1 MQHFFVRFID
11 HQGQNQYTVIETE
24 DYNTLLDN
32 LEQQQH
38 IPLSIIEIPPLLS
51 SLTRFRKITISQ
63 EEIIEL
69 MENMHLI
76 IKSGLPLHQGLID
89 LAEDHSNKDLKNM
102 LFHIANDI
110 HTGKSLSVA
119 FEHYEHIIGSI
130 ILNFIRIGE
139 ETARLQ
145 STLQSSASFL
155 RRIHTLKKKAKS
167 ALIYPSF
174 AFLAIIGAMLVW
186 MIYVLPQMTELF
198 EQMNLKLPP
207 LTLFVIAMSDFFSQ
221 YIGTMIIAFITL
233 IISYKIAH
241 KKYQKVRYY
250 TDKLMLKIPII
261 SQIISS
267 FNVAFITEYLRL
279 AIISGVPIFSALD
292 TLKKNLGNELF
303 KEALEEATQSV
314 MKGSQL
320 SVAFKKTAMFTPF
333 MLRMM
338 SVGESSGTLE
348 TQLEII
354 SKYYYDRVDYY
365 ADNIGKVIEPVILTI
380 AGGFMALVITAL
392 MGPMYDLIANVQ

>member
-1 MQHFFVRFID
+1 MIFFVNLVTLSGHKESEFIKSD
-11 HQGQNQYTVIETE
+11 NY
-24 DYNTLLDN
+24 DTLLN
-32 LEQQQH
+32 LLDSREI
-38 IPLSIIEIPPLLS
+38 IPTSIVPIPNFLSSIIPKGTS
-51 SLTRFRKITISQ
+51 NITI
-63 EEIIEL
+63 EDIIEL
-69 MENMHLI
+69 IDNLHLV
-76 IKSGLPLHQGLID
+76 IKSGLPLYQGLRD
-89 LAEDHSNKDLKNM
+89 LASDTDNKQFRKM
-102 LFHIANDI
+102 LLQIAFDVNR
-110 HTGKSLSVA
+110 GQSLSQA
-119 FEHYEHIIGSI
+119 FELYKDVVGVM
-130 ILNFIRIGE
+130 ILNLIKIGE
-139 ETARLQ
+139 ETGQLEA
-145 STLQSSASFL
+145 TLERGSEFL
-155 RRIHTLKKKAKS
+155 KKTTALKKKAKS